1 MACDT
6 NAPGKSE
13 NSSVPALAR
22 EITYANVSETQKI
35 LTDKG
40 FVQSG
45 NSADGIYVYY
55 YPASVMSDDAKAQEA
70 AFQKEWVSIE
80 CRTEG
85 GKYAQSIEG
94 TQHLTSASN
103 AFSTLKQWMN
113 YLQKNITKPS
123 IHYVMIVEGDIE
135 VKKPFIFGEG
145 TLYEHY
151 KEFMLAQIEAVYK
164 EGIIN
169 AAEYEEEKSALN
181 ITKEDLDK
189 KIASLSLDKT
199 FSIAEVYCELTDAS
213 NYKGVLTTSTY
224 ENKTEE
230 TDEAGIAQ
238 NTVLMHT
245 VLVGDVK
252 DAIIDFIPVEEK

>member
-45 NSADGIYVYY
+45 NPADGIYVYY
-55 YPASVMSDDAKAQEA
+55 YPASVMSDDAKAQEV